1 MSKFVNILLEMSFD
15 ISEKNRF
22 PYEKVTDVVYTFK
35 TGEDSDKKKYP
46 EYVVQFTKDKEDPL
60 KYERSYR
67 PIDKDFRDLTNEGKA
82 LKVIATVTAITLDFM
97 ETNKNWKTLS
107 IVPVNQKR
115 YNILKAFFDKNKK
128 SFSNYFIDEIN
139 NEEFSITKKAK
150 K

>member
-1 MSKFVNILLEMSFD
+1 MMLRLLLEMSFD

-22 PYEKVTDVVYTFK
+22 PYEKVTDVMYTFK
-35 TGEDSDKKKYP
+35 TGDGPDKKKYS
-46 EYVVQFTKDKEDPL
+46 EYVVEFKENEKDST
-60 KYERSYR
+60 KYERKYR
-67 PIDKDFRDLTNEGKA
+67 TVNKHYRDLTNEGKA
-82 LKVIATVTAITLDFM
+82 LKVIATVTAITVDFM
-97 ETNKNWKTLS
+97 KTNKNWKVLS